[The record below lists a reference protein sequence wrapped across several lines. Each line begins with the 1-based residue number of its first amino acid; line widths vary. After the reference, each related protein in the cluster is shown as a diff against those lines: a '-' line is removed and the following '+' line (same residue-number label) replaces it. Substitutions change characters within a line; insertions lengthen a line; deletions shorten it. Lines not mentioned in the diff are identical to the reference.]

1 MIFDRNRRPVIGIGN
16 GVAINGAACRL
27 AWRTLR
33 PSNVAQLATRSVL
46 PSSGASLTNAIN
58 SALQLFDEAADMN
71 QWGDDFFDV
80 LIIHL
85 PADGSASA
93 TYKHLIRV
101 ARQGVIILS

>member
-1 MIFDRNRRPVIGIGN
+1 M
-16 GVAINGAACRL
+16 
-27 AWRTLR
+27 
-33 PSNVAQLATRSVL
+33 
-46 PSSGASLTNAIN
+46 
-58 SALQLFDEAADMN
+58 FDEAADMN

-85 PADGSASA
+85 PTDGSTSD

>member
-1 MIFDRNRRPVIGIGN
+1 MIFDRNRNPVIGIGN
-16 GVAINGAACRL
+16 GVAINCASCRL

-33 PSNVAQLATRSVL
+33 PFNAAPMANRNVL
-46 PSSGASLTNAIN
+46 PSSGPCLPHTITP
-58 SALQLFDEAADMN
+58 ALQVFDEAADMN
-71 QWGDDFFDV
+71 QWGDNFFDV

-85 PADGSASA
+85 PTDGSTSD